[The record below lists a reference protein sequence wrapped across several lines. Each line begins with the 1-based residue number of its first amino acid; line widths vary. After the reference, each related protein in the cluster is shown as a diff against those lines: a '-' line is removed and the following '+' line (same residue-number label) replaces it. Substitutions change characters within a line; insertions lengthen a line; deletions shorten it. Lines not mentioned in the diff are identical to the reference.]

1 MKINRHFTCHP
12 SVTCTYPCTCSN
24 QITKEYYDFLV
35 GNINAGL
42 IKKTVCCLDNVT
54 FGVTSYY
61 LISQL

>member
-1 MKINRHFTCHP
+1 MKHFT
-12 SVTCTYPCTCSN
+12 YPKGKSIQTFPASSSN

-35 GNINAGL
+35 GEINRGTILKA
-42 IKKTVCCLDNVT
+42 VCSVENQR